1 MSIGAI
7 LNKEPSGQIPVGLIA
22 MWSGESNN
30 IPNSWALCD
39 GNNGTP
45 DLRDRFIVGAGSS
58 YSVGD
63 TGGSDTVTLTAEQ
76 MPSHNHS
83 GNVTLS
89 GLSTS
94 SAGSHTHNFQFADDD
109 AYIFRYGLND
119 GRWDGIVVNDNPSYS
134 KSPITIKSSGSHTHT
149 ISASNATATLT
160 SNGNNQAHENRPPY
174 YALCFIMKIA

>member
-39 GNNGTP
+39 GSNGTP
-45 DLRDRFIVGAGSS
+45 DLRNRFIVVSGCN
-58 YSVGD
+58 YSVGNS
-63 TGGSDTVTLTAEQ
+63 GCSDTVTLSTDQ

-94 SAGSHTHNFQFADDD
+94 SA
-109 AYIFRYGLND
+109 
-119 GRWDGIVVNDNPSYS
+119 
-134 KSPITIKSSGSHTHT
+134 
-149 ISASNATATLT
+149 
-160 SNGNNQAHENRPPY
+160 
-174 YALCFIMKIA
+174 